1 MASAWTLV
9 LLLIAIIIAVIW
21 HSALRAREQANFV
34 AIETCKRLNVQFL
47 DGTVA
52 FSAIRPVR
60 DQEGNFDWRRNYVFD
75 YTEDGMTRRQ
85 GFVVLLGN
93 AVEAVGLAPEARSV
107 Q

>member
-1 MASAWTLV
+1 MASTLV
-9 LLLIAIIIAVIW
+9 LLLIAIVIAAIW
-21 HSALRAREQANFV
+21 HSALQAREQANSV
-34 AIETCKRLNVQFL
+34 AIDACKRLNVQFL

-60 DQEGNFDWRRNYVFD
+60 DAEGNLNWRRSYLFD
-75 YTEDGMTRRQ
+75 YTEDGVTRRQ
-85 GFVVLLGN
+85 GFVVLLGR

>member
-1 MASAWTLV
+1 MASTLV
-9 LLLIAIIIAVIW
+9 LILMAIVIAAIW
-21 HSALRAREQANFV
+21 HSALQAREHANAV

-60 DQEGNFDWRRNYVFD
+60 DSEGNLNWRRSYVFD
-75 YTEDGMTRRQ
+75 YTEDGVTRRQ
-85 GFVVLLGN
+85 GFVVLLGQ
-93 AVEAVGLAPEARSV
+93 AVEAVGLAPEARNV

>member
-1 MASAWTLV
+1 MASMLV
-9 LLLIAIIIAVIW
+9 LIFIVFIIAVIW
-21 HSALRAREQANFV
+21 HSALRAREQANAV

-60 DQEGNFDWRRNYVFD
+60 DQDGNLNWRRSYVFD
-75 YTEDGMTRRQ
+75 YTEDGSTRRQ
-85 GFVVLLGN
+85 GFVVLLGQ
-93 AVEAVGLAPEARSV
+93 AVEAVGLAPGARSV